1 MTMQMLS
8 LRLGFKKWC
17 ATRSGHNKIEIA
29 VIPCLWSR
37 SLPLSAF
44 VRISLHS
51 SCTPLSLTS
60 LANAAGDERDPGD
73 PQLDPSL
80 VMEKVPN
87 KLSPPP
93 QNVALSFMVDGARYE
108 VDPHESP
115 LSLSHSPSLHRAAWA
130 DEMNLSVMRGVE
142 AGGGRGVTRGP
153 MRLHPL
159 IIWDCRSTLLHFLGG
174 RGLLLQQ
181 LLGLEFRVYQYL
193 GVGELLL

>member
-93 QNVALSFMVDGARYE
+93 PILLSASWSM
-108 VDPHESP
+108 
-115 LSLSHSPSLHRAAWA
+115 
-130 DEMNLSVMRGVE
+130 
-142 AGGGRGVTRGP
+142 
-153 MRLHPL
+153 
-159 IIWDCRSTLLHFLGG
+159 
-174 RGLLLQQ
+174 
-181 LLGLEFRVYQYL
+181 
-193 GVGELLL
+193 ELDMK